1 MKRFLALLIAFTMLP
16 LVALGPVVAASDVE
30 LIDAGYTHQTSN
42 KLVHWEVMNDGTV
55 LTVDVQGN
63 LTVNAFSKG
72 ILVPL
77 WNLDLDVS
85 ANGARLDDAQLLTAV
100 AHDAGVFVVH
110 MDLQIANRNI
120 STDAPVNDMDW
131 DSEGDLWLAHF
142 AGRRRAEEYASD
154 GATGTFSPPVQS
166 GFNSFTVLDDGRMAL
181 GGYDSKVYVAD
192 NGGTLLTTLTEPGGI
207 VNALIQDHD
216 GNLIVGSSNGAI
228 YRYDTNSWAVETLA
242 LSHGS
247 SIIHLEELDNS
258 TYIAGSQN
266 GKLTMIDGATFAEGE
281 TYVSQGAVTG
291 SASPFT
297 GEVYIVTSFLSY
309 SKIRLYDLDTDG
321 DGVTDTNDVFPNE
334 ITQWS
339 DADLDGYGDNI
350 NGFMGDR
357 FPSDGTQYV
366 DADGDGH
373 GDNPAGT
380 EGDLFPNNAEQWQD
394 MDGDGYGD
402 NEQGLDGDMFPEEP
416 TQWMDSD
423 LDGYGSNPNGLMPDA
438 CPTTNG
444 FSKYDRYGCSDTDL
458 DGYSN
463 PDESFGVEQGA
474 DALPSQG
481 TQWLD
486 QDGDGFGDNTS
497 GLLPDACPWEFGN
510 STRAWIPNAT
520 SASGFIEVASNG
532 CEDLDGDGWV
542 DRTESIGMET
552 DPDEHF
558 DADKDGVGSNSDYDD
573 SRPLVQTETDHC
585 MLNFDDLSDACM
597 GWRSEDYQSYLS
609 REKDANESDYSYAA
623 WNASKNAGLLDSGS
637 EVDSNTLKQVIA
649 VGGVAFA
656 LLSLVIVGVAAVSKR
671 RKSQANIKIYG
682 TALPPNQS
690 TKSASVEALEG
701 TAGLSAQGG
710 VESDSAWDDDVVS
723 LDFTVNDGDLDVD
736 DESSE
741 SIDASSLY
749 GEDDSLEAIAGM
761 PAPVAAEKPTSE
773 EAAEVPAAA
782 PPIPASG
789 LPEGWTMDQWKW
801 YGQEW
806 LDKQK

>member
-1 MKRFLALLIAFTMLP
+1 
-16 LVALGPVVAASDVE
+16 
-30 LIDAGYTHQTSN
+30 
-42 KLVHWEVMNDGTV
+42 
-55 LTVDVQGN
+55 
-63 LTVNAFSKG
+63 
-72 ILVPL
+72 
-77 WNLDLDVS
+77 
-85 ANGARLDDAQLLTAV
+85 
-100 AHDAGVFVVH
+100 
-110 MDLQIANRNI
+110 
-120 STDAPVNDMDW
+120 
-131 DSEGDLWLAHF
+131 
-142 AGRRRAEEYASD
+142 
-154 GATGTFSPPVQS
+154 
-166 GFNSFTVLDDGRMAL
+166 
-181 GGYDSKVYVAD
+181 
-192 NGGTLLTTLTEPGGI
+192 
-207 VNALIQDHD
+207 
-216 GNLIVGSSNGAI
+216 
-228 YRYDTNSWAVETLA
+228 
-242 LSHGS
+242 
-247 SIIHLEELDNS
+247 
-258 TYIAGSQN
+258 
-266 GKLTMIDGATFAEGE
+266 
-281 TYVSQGAVTG
+281 
-291 SASPFT
+291 
-297 GEVYIVTSFLSY
+297 
-309 SKIRLYDLDTDG
+309 
-321 DGVTDTNDVFPNE
+321 
-334 ITQWS
+334 
-339 DADLDGYGDNI
+339 
-350 NGFMGDR
+350 
-357 FPSDGTQYV
+357 
-366 DADGDGH
+366 
-373 GDNPAGT
+373 
-380 EGDLFPNNAEQWQD
+380 
-394 MDGDGYGD
+394 
-402 NEQGLDGDMFPEEP
+402 
-416 TQWMDSD
+416 
-423 LDGYGSNPNGLMPDA
+423 
-438 CPTTNG
+438 
-444 FSKYDRYGCSDTDL
+444 
-458 DGYSN
+458 
-463 PDESFGVEQGA
+463 
-474 DALPSQG
+474 
-481 TQWLD
+481 
-486 QDGDGFGDNTS
+486 
-497 GLLPDACPWEFGN
+497 LLPDACPWEFGN